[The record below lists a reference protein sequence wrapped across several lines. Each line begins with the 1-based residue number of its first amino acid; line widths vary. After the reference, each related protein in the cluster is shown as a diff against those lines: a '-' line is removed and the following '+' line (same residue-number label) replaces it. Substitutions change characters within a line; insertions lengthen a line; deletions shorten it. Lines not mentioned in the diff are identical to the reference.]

1 MNLIKWQPSHN
12 ILNDFDLMIDNIFN
26 DGWNLHTLPRN
37 NNHPAIDI
45 KESENEYTIIA
56 DLPGF
61 DKSNINLSIDEGY
74 LTIKAS
80 EEKVDDSNGRY
91 MLKERNMRNY
101 SRTFSLPDNA
111 LDSKVSAKYTNGT
124 LSIMIPKSKEINKNV
139 KQIKIN

>member
-1 MNLIKWQPSHN
+1 MNLIKWQPSRN

-26 DGWNLHTLPRN
+26 DVWNLHYVPRN
-37 NNHPAIDI
+37 NTHPAVDI
-45 KESENEYTIIA
+45 KESKNEYTIIA

-61 DKSNINLSIDEGY
+61 EKSNINLSIDEGY
-74 LTIKAS
+74 LTIKAN
-80 EEKVDDSNGRY
+80 EEKVSDSNGRY
-91 MLKERNMRNY
+91 MLKERSMRNY

-124 LSIMIPKSKEINKNV
+124 LSITIPKSKEINKNV

>member
-26 DGWNLHTLPRN
+26 DGWNLHTSPRN
-37 NNHPAIDI
+37 STHPAIDI

-111 LDSKVSAKYTNGT
+111 LDSKVSAKYSNGILNIT
-124 LSIMIPKSKEINKNV
+124 IPKSKEVNKNV

>member
-1 MNLIKWQPSHN
+1 MNLIKWQPRRN

-26 DGWNLHTLPRN
+26 DGWNLHTLPGN
-37 NNHPAIDI
+37 NTHPAIDI

-74 LTIKAS
+74 LTIKAN
-80 EEKVDDSNGRY
+80 EEKVSDSNDRY
-91 MLKERNMRNY
+91 MLKERSMRNY

-124 LSIMIPKSKEINKNV
+124 LSITIPKSKEINKNV

>member
-1 MNLIKWQPSHN
+1 MNLIKWQPSRN

-26 DGWNLHTLPRN
+26 DGWNLHTAPRN
-37 NNHPAIDI
+37 STHPAIDI

-80 EEKVDDSNGRY
+80 KEKVDDSNGRY

-124 LSIMIPKSKEINKNV
+124 LSITIPKSKEINKNV

>member
-26 DGWNLHTLPRN
+26 DGWNLHTAPRN
-37 NNHPAIDI
+37 STHPAIDI

-74 LTIKAS
+74 LTIKAN

-111 LDSKVSAKYTNGT
+111 LDSKVSAKYSNGILNIT
-124 LSIMIPKSKEINKNV
+124 IPKSKEINKNV

>member
-26 DGWNLHTLPRN
+26 DGWNLHTSPRN
-37 NNHPAIDI
+37 STHPAIDI

-111 LDSKVSAKYTNGT
+111 LDSKVSAKYSNGLLNIT
-124 LSIMIPKSKEINKNV
+124 IPKSKEVNKKV

>member
-26 DGWNLHTLPRN
+26 DGWNLHTSPRN
-37 NNHPAIDI
+37 STHPAIDI

-74 LTIKAS
+74 LIIKAN
-80 EEKVDDSNGRY
+80 EEKVNDSNGRY
-91 MLKERNMRNY
+91 MLKERSVRNY

-111 LDSKVSAKYTNGT
+111 LDSKVSAKYSNGILNIT
-124 LSIMIPKSKEINKNV
+124 IPKSKEVNKNV

>member
-1 MNLIKWQPSHN
+1 MNLIKWQPSRN

-26 DGWNLHTLPRN
+26 DGWNLHTVPRN

-61 DKSNINLSIDEGY
+61 EKSNINLSIDEGY
-74 LTIKAS
+74 LTIKAN
-80 EEKVDDSNGRY
+80 EEKVNDSNGLY
-91 MLKERNMRNY
+91 MLKERRMRNY

-111 LDSKVSAKYTNGT
+111 LESKVSAKYTNGI
-124 LSIMIPKSKEINKNV
+124 LSIKIPKSKEVNKNV